1 MSENQDP
8 RLSTVPQD
16 ARYRYT
22 NCTNWCFS
30 AYVDHKRCKKLL
42 GEGNPSCEQFAKV
55 FRAIC
60 PNDWVKRWDDQIV
73 AGTFPVDL
81 PPAVNDCTQMKK

>member
-1 MSENQDP
+1 MSKKQYTEI
-8 RLSTVPQD
+8 STVPQD
-16 ARYRYT
+16 ARHH
-22 NCTNWCFS
+22 NCNATAWCFS
-30 AYVDHKRCKKLL
+30 AYVDHKKCNRLL

-60 PNDWVKRWDDQIV
+60 PNEWVKRWDNQIV

-81 PPAVNDCTQMKK
+81 PPAASDCSHIKK